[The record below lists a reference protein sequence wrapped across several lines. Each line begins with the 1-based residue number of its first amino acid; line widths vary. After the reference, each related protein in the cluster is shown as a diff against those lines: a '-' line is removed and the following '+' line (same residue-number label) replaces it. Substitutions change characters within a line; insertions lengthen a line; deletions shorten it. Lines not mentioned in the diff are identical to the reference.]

1 MICDSNKKR
10 NKGVFDNEVK
20 ELVKRNRN
28 KAADTMCR
36 SQCNVKDSS
45 TLLGEKR

>member
-1 MICDSNKKR
+1 VICDSNKKR
-10 NKGVFDNEVK
+10 NEGVFDNEVK

-28 KAADTMCR
+28 NATDTTCR